1 MESGSVSSVCRMV
14 YLKGLQ
20 IHGAGITSRIVLI
33 SCISNSVL
41 THSIDDAVKATFWA
55 TAEPGTGIVAA
66 SMAILRPLF
75 RNLKHGVQDRLS
87 QYNNSKSGRSAATIS
102 ADSSRIGKDNDYEG
116 TIPLTLV
123 TTLDQ
128 KKARASIHSI
138 QSPTWD
144 TDIELQQA
152 RVGQII
158 HVRMKSGPPTPPL
171 KP

>member
-1 MESGSVSSVCRMV
+1 MSH
-14 YLKGLQ
+14 GLSER
-20 IHGAGITSRIVLI
+20 TSNVWSWDHWYDYPI
-33 SCISNSVL
+33 SCSSTSL
-41 THSIDDAVKATFWA
+41 TRSIDDAVKATFWA

-87 QYNNSKSGRSAATIS
+87 EYNNSKPGRSAATTS

-123 TTLDQ
+123 TTPDQ
-128 KKARASIHSI
+128 KKARESINSI
-138 QSPTWD
+138 LSPTWD
-144 TDIELQQA
+144 TNIEVQQA

-158 HVRMKSGPPTPPL
+158 HVRMNSGPPTPPL

>member
-1 MESGSVSSVCRMV
+1 MSH
-14 YLKGLQ
+14 GLCER
-20 IHGAGITSRIVLI
+20 TSNAWSCVHWYDYPI
-33 SCISNSVL
+33 SCNSTSL
-41 THSIDDAVKATFWA
+41 THSIDDAVKAAFWA

-75 RNLKHGVQDRLS
+75 RNLKHGVQERLS
-87 QYNNSKSGRSAATIS
+87 EYNNSKSGRSAATTS

-123 TTLDQ
+123 TTLDRN
-128 KKARASIHSI
+128 KARSSIHSI
-138 QSPTWD
+138 LSPTWD
-144 TDIELQQA
+144 TDIEVQQA